1 MSFTSTFVGTLG
13 ADPELK
19 FGADGKARVVFRIVT
34 KTSYKQDGQWVSSD
48 ESWWSVVAFG
58 RLAENIAESLEKGS
72 SVIVSGKAKTRTWE
86 TPEGEKRTQT
96 EIVATAVGPNLSWAT
111 ARVTKNPKDGASDSD
126 PWAHAATGL
135 DTQAGEAPF

>member
-19 FGADGKARVVFRIVT
+19 FGADGKARVILRMVT
-34 KTSYKQDGQWVSSD
+34 KTSYKQDGQWMTSD
-48 ESWWSVVAFG
+48 ESWWTVVAFG
-58 RLAENIAESLEKGS
+58 RLAENIAESLTKGS

-96 EIVATAVGPNLSWAT
+96 EIVASALGPNLAWAT
-111 ARVTKNPKDGASDSD
+111 ARVSKNPKEGAGDTD

-135 DTQAGEAPF
+135 DTPAGEAPF